1 MLFETSEIIETIRMV
16 QQQGLDVRTVTLGV
30 NVADCAADDVATLAT
45 RVHDKVCRAAE
56 RLVPAAQAIAD
67 RFGVPIVNKRVAV
80 SAVAQVSQSA
90 RGADLTPVAE
100 AMDRAAAEIGI
111 DFIGGYSAYVA
122 KGTTPGDS
130 RLLDSLPAALSVT
143 ERVCGSVEV
152 ASTKAGIN
160 IDAVSRLGEHIKAM
174 ADSTADRDGIACA
187 KLVVFCNMPEDNPF
201 MAGAVH
207 GPGEGEVVVNVG
219 ISGPGVVRAAVAE
232 APDVDLIDLAELIK
246 RTAFKITRVGE
257 LVGREA
263 ARELG
268 ASFGI
273 VDLSLAP
280 TPAAGDSVANVLEA
294 MGVEQCGG
302 HGSIAALAMLN
313 DAVKKGG
320 AMATSSTGG
329 LSGAF
334 IPVSEDAGMV
344 AALAAG
350 TLTLERLQAMMS
362 VCSVGLDMI
371 ALPGD
376 TPAST
381 LSAIMAD
388 AMAIGVIND
397 KTTATRLIPVP
408 GKGPG
413 DSAEFGGLLGATPI
427 MAIGQVGAGRLLAR
441 GGRVPP
447 PLRSLGN

>member
-1 MLFETSEIIETIRMV
+1 MIFEPAEVVETIRMV
-16 QQQGLDVRTVTLGV
+16 TQLGLDVRTVTLGI
-30 NVADCAADDVATLAT
+30 NIADCAADDAGELGRRVYEKVTRQAGGLVGVADALAS
-45 RVHDKVCRAAE
+45 RY
-56 RLVPAAQAIAD
+56 
-67 RFGVPIVNKRVAV
+67 GVPIVNTRVAV
-80 SAVAQVSQSA
+80 SAVGLVGQSSQGDLADVA
-90 RGADLTPVAE
+90 R
-100 AMDRAAAEIGI
+100 AMDKAAADIGI
-111 DFIGGYSAYVA
+111 DFIGGYSCYVH
-122 KGTTPGDS
+122 KGVTPGDE
-130 RLLDSLPAALSVT
+130 RLLASLPEALSQT
-143 ERVCGSVEV
+143 ERVCASVSV

-160 IDAVSRLGEHIKAM
+160 IDAVSRMGSLIREIA
-174 ADSTADRDGIACA
+174 ARTAERDGVGCA
-187 KLVVFCNMPEDNPF
+187 KLVVFSNICEDNPF

-207 GPGEGEVVVNVG
+207 GPGEGEAVVNIG

-232 APDVDLIDLAELIK
+232 AGDLSLTDLADLIK
-246 RTAFKITRVGE
+246 RTAFKISRVGE

-263 ARELG
+263 AAALG
-268 ASFGI
+268 AEFGI

-280 TPAAGDSVANVLEA
+280 TPAPGDSVAGVLEA
-294 MGVEQCGG
+294 MGVESAGS
-302 HGSIAALAMLN
+302 HGTVAALAMLN

-344 AALAAG
+344 AALGRG
-350 TLTLERLQAMMS
+350 TLTLERLESMLS

-376 TPAST
+376 TPAAT
-381 LSAIMAD
+381 LAAIIAD
-388 AMAIGVIND
+388 TMAIGVIND

-413 DSAEFGGLLGATPI
+413 EIAEFGGLLGAAPI
-427 MAIGQVGAGRLLAR
+427 LAIDFRAADLLLAR
-441 GGRVPP
+441 GGRIPP

>member
-1 MLFETSEIIETIRMV
+1 MLFETSEIVETIRMV
-16 QQQGLDVRTVTLGV
+16 QQHGLDVRTITLGI
-30 NVADCAADDVATLAT
+30 NVADCAADDMATLAT
-45 RVHDKVCRAAE
+45 RIHEKVCRVAE
-56 RLVPAAQAIAD
+56 KLVPAAEQIAG
-67 RFGVPIVNKRVAV
+67 RIGVPIVNKRVAV
-80 SAVAQVSQSA
+80 SAIAQVSQSA
-90 RGADLTPVAE
+90 QGEDVTPVAK

-111 DFIGGYSAYVA
+111 DFIGGYSAYVQ
-122 KGTTPGDS
+122 KGMTPGDR
-130 RLLDSLPAALSVT
+130 RLLSSLPAALSTT

-160 IDAVSRLGEHIKAM
+160 VDAVIWMGELMRQM
-174 ADSTADRDGIACA
+174 AEATAERDGIACA
-187 KLVVFCNMPEDNPF
+187 KLVVFCNMPQDNPF

-207 GPGEGEVVVNVG
+207 GPGEGEAVVNVG

-232 APDVDLIDLAELIK
+232 APDISLIDLAELIK

-257 LVGREA
+257 LVGRQA
-263 ARELG
+263 AERLG

-344 AALAAG
+344 AALCAG

-388 AMAIGVIND
+388 AMAIGVVNH

-413 DSAEFGGLLGATPI
+413 DTAEFGGLLGAAPI
-427 MAIGQVGAGRLLAR
+427 MAIGKVGAERLLAR

-447 PLRSLGN
+447 PLSSLGN

>member
-1 MLFETSEIIETIRMV
+1 MLFDTSEIVETIRMV
-16 QQQGLDVRTVTLGV
+16 QQQGLDVRTITLGV
-30 NVADCAADDVATLAT
+30 NVADCAADDVATLAA
-45 RVHDKVCRAAE
+45 RIHDKVCRVAE
-56 RLVPAAQAIAD
+56 KLVPAAEEIED

-80 SAVAQVSQSA
+80 SAIAQVSQSA
-90 RGADLTPVAE
+90 QGEDLAPVAL
-100 AMDRAAAEIGI
+100 AMDRAASEIGI
-111 DFIGGYSAYVA
+111 DFIGGYSAYVQ
-122 KGTTPGDS
+122 KGITPGDR
-130 RLLDSLPAALSVT
+130 RLLGSLPAALSTT
-143 ERVCGSVEV
+143 ERVCGSVQV

-160 IDAVSRLGEHIKAM
+160 VDAVRWMGELMKQM
-174 ADSTADRDGIACA
+174 ADATADRDGIACA
-187 KLVVFCNMPEDNPF
+187 KLVVFCNIPEDNPF

-207 GPGEGEVVVNVG
+207 GPGEGEAVVNVG
-219 ISGPGVVRAAVAE
+219 ISGPGVVRAAVEA
-232 APDVDLIDLAELIK
+232 APDISLIDLAELIK

-263 ARELG
+263 AQRLG

-294 MGVEQCGG
+294 MGVDQCGG

-376 TPAST
+376 TPASM
-381 LSAIMAD
+381 LSAIIAD
-388 AMAIGVIND
+388 AMAIGVINH

-413 DSAEFGGLLGATPI
+413 DSVQFGGLLGAAPI
-427 MAIGQVGAGRLLAR
+427 MAVGKVGAERLLAR

-447 PLRSLGN
+447 PLGSLGN